1 MTRSEII
8 AGLDIGTTKVCT
20 IAGELTDGDRID
32 ILGVGLAPSTGLRKG
47 IVVDIDSTVRAV
59 EQSVRQAERMGGVQ
73 IGSVY
78 VGVTGE
84 HIASLNSRGVVAVAE
99 GEPEITTEHVER
111 ATEAARVIVLPPD
124 RQIIHNIPRTF
135 IVDGQEGVRHPVG
148 MAAQRLEVET
158 HVVTGAAT
166 MVENVVRCA
175 RKAGLAVEEVV
186 LEPLAS
192 GLAVVTEAE
201 KAIGCVLVDIGGGT
215 TDLAIYSNS
224 GLFHTAAIPVG
235 GNHIT
240 YDLCVGLRV
249 PPQRGEQLKKE
260 HGAALADWVREE
272 EFVAVQRLG
281 DAEPHELPRRLLAE
295 IIQPRIEQLFTLVQD
310 EIARVGREDAIPAG
324 LILSGG
330 GAELYGITEV
340 AQRILQMPVRVGRP
354 RNLGSLSDTVNNPI
368 YATAV
373 GLVQYGAGKQVVVS
387 QAASNGS
394 LMTALLE
401 RMSRWLLRL
410 ARRQP

>member
-1 MTRSEII
+1 VTRSEII
-8 AGLDIGTTKVCT
+8 VGLDIGTTKICAIV
-20 IAGELTDGDRID
+20 GEPTEGERID
-32 ILGVGLAPSTGLRKG
+32 ILGVGVAPSTGLRKG
-47 IVVDIDSTVRAV
+47 IVVDIDSTVRAI
-59 EQSVRQAERMGGVQ
+59 EQSVRQAERMGGVH

-84 HIASLNSRGVVAVAE
+84 HIASLNSRGVVAIPL
-99 GEPEITTEHVER
+99 GEEEVTETHVER

-124 RQIIHNIPRTF
+124 RQILHNIPRTF

-166 MVENVVRCA
+166 LVENVVRSA
-175 RKAGLAVEEVV
+175 RKAGLTIAEVV

-201 KAIGCVLVDIGGGT
+201 KAIGCALVDIGGGT
-215 TDLAIYSNS
+215 TDLAIYAAG

-249 PPQRGEQLKKE
+249 PPQRGEELKKE
-260 HGAALADWVREE
+260 HGAALADWVLDDEY
-272 EFVAVQRLG
+272 VSVQQLG
-281 DAEPHELPRRLLAE
+281 DAEAHELPRRLLAE
-295 IIQPRIEQLFTLVQD
+295 IIEPRVTQLFTLVRE
-310 EIARVGREDAIPAG
+310 EIARAGVEDLVPAG
-324 LILSGG
+324 VILTGG
-330 GAELYGITEV
+330 GAQLYGTAEV
-340 AQRILQMPVRVGRP
+340 AQRVLQMPVRIGRP
-354 RNLGSLSDTVNNPI
+354 RNIGSLSEAVDHPM

-373 GLVQYGAGKQVVVS
+373 GLVQYGAGKEVVVNH
-387 QAASNGS
+387 AASNGS
-394 LMTALLE
+394 LVSALLE

-410 ARRQP
+410 ARK

>member
-1 MTRSEII
+1 VTRSEII
-8 AGLDIGTTKVCT
+8 VGLDIGTTKVCT
-20 IAGELTDGDRID
+20 LVGELTEGDRID

-47 IVVDIDSTVRAV
+47 IVVDIDSTVKAI
-59 EQSVRQAERMGGVQ
+59 EESVRQAERMGGVH
-73 IGSVY
+73 IGSVV

-84 HIASLNSRGVVAVAE
+84 HIASLNSRGVVAIPE
-99 GEPEITTEHVER
+99 GEQEISETHVQR

-124 RQIIHNIPRTF
+124 RQILHNIPRTF

-166 MVENVVRCA
+166 MVENVVRCV
-175 RKAGLAVEEVV
+175 RKAGLTVEDVV

-215 TDLAIYSNS
+215 TDLAIYAGG
-224 GLFHTAAIPVG
+224 GLYHTAALPVG
-235 GNHIT
+235 GNHVT

-249 PPQRGEQLKKE
+249 PPQRGEELKKE
-260 HGAALADWVREE
+260 HGAALAEWVLDGEYIS
-272 EFVAVQRLG
+272 VQRLG
-281 DAEPHELPRRLLAE
+281 DPEAQELPRRLLAE
-295 IIQPRIEQLFTLVQD
+295 IIEPRITQLFGLVRD
-310 EIARVGREDAIPAG
+310 EIARVGMEENVPAG

-330 GAELYGITEV
+330 GAQLYGTAEV
-340 AQRILQMPVRVGRP
+340 AQRILQMPVRIGRP
-354 RNLGSLSDTVNNPI
+354 RNIGSLADTVDNPI

-373 GLVQYGAGKQVVVS
+373 GLVQYGASRQVAVNH
-387 QAASNGS
+387 AASNGS
-394 LMTALLE
+394 LMSSLLE
-401 RMSRWLLRL
+401 RMSRWRLRL
-410 ARRQP
+410 ARR